1 MKSALQKLKALFV
14 AVYHYDRREMTSDK
28 KSGMAKKST
37 VPTANLKIVVSNI
50 VSVLAS
56 VCWMKSDYHTLI

>member
-1 MKSALQKLKALFV
+1 
-14 AVYHYDRREMTSDK
+14 MTSDK

-56 VCWMKSDYHTLI
+56 VCWMKSDYHTLISIARFIRKIPINERPKMIK